1 MISIKNIR
9 LNYEE
14 NILNNKLDKN
24 EMKYL
29 VGFYREKFNVYNFI
43 DVKNG
48 FIIVNIDFKNNN
60 YPFSSPTVYLEN
72 KNGAKIN
79 YLKLLNYESNK
90 LKKTINK
97 KDYYYAKLLEIP
109 NKYYQKILNYKY
121 CLCCSSKMCNDNW
134 NTFVKI
140 DDILNEIYKNYQL
153 IQKIKNMIIAKVIMR
168 KHLKIILIVIYD
180 FL

>member
-9 LNYEE
+9 LNYET
-14 NILNNKLDKN
+14 NLLNNKLDKN
-24 EMKYL
+24 EIKYL
-29 VGFYREKFNVYNFI
+29 VGFYKDKLNLFSYL
-43 DVKNG
+43 DVNHG

-72 KNGAKIN
+72 KKGTKLN

-90 LKKTINK
+90 LKKTLNK
-97 KDYYYAKLLEIP
+97 KDYYYANLLEIP
-109 NKYYQKILNYKY
+109 NKYYQKILNFKY
-121 CLCCSSKMCNDNW
+121 CLCCSSLICNANW

-140 DDILNEIYKNYQL
+140 YDILNEIYNNYQL
-153 IQKIKNMIIAKVIMR
+153 IEKIKNMIIAKVIMR
-168 KHLKIILIVIYD
+168 KHLKIILTVIYD